1 MNNEEFT
8 KVLMDTQKEYSRSN
22 RAKDKI
28 IALLIIALL
37 VEAIAFFGIFCWYEA
52 QFDYVVTETVTET
65 EREDATKDV
74 NLSTDGDN
82 ANAEYNDVA
91 GDQYNDNA
99 THNEGVQEGGVE

>member
-8 KVLMDTQKEYSRSN
+8 KVLLDTQTEYSRSN

-28 IALLIIALL
+28 IALLIVALL

-52 QFDYVVTETVTET
+52 QFDYVATETVTEK
-65 EREDATKDV
+65 EDATKDV
-74 NLSTDGDN
+74 NLSTEGDN

-99 THNEGVQEGGVE
+99 THNEGVQEGGAE

>member
-8 KVLMDTQKEYSRSN
+8 KVLMDTQTEYSRSN

-28 IALLIIALL
+28 IALLIVALL
-37 VEAIAFFGIFCWYEA
+37 VEAISFFGIFCWYEA
-52 QFDYVVTETVTET
+52 QFDYVYTTTE
-65 EREDATKDV
+65 DDTKGVDI
-74 NLSTDGDN
+74 SAEGDN

-99 THNEGVQEGGVE
+99 THNEGMQEGGAE

>member
-8 KVLMDTQKEYSRSN
+8 KVLLDTQTEYSRSN

-28 IALLIIALL
+28 IALLIVALL

-52 QFDYVVTETVTET
+52 QFDYVVTETVTEK
-65 EREDATKDV
+65 EDATKDV
-74 NLSTDGDN
+74 NLSTEGDN

-99 THNEGVQEGGVE
+99 THNEGVQEGGAE

>member
-28 IALLIIALL
+28 IALLIVALL

-52 QFDYVVTETVTET
+52 QFDYVVTETVTGK
-65 EREDATKDV
+65 EDATKDV
-74 NLSTDGDN
+74 DLSTEGDN

-99 THNEGVQEGGVE
+99 THNEGVQEGGAE